1 MMAYDLIDIL
11 RIHHTDKK
19 NFTWTQKKLFIRRLL
34 DYWLI
39 SRATQ
44 DDLSKTE
51 IIPAIKLDHSAVTL
65 FLNSLDKQPHGPSYC
80 RFNSSLLEDS
90 SYAELLMAETYTFP
104 FRYICNAHLIMY
116 LC

>member
-1 MMAYDLIDIL
+1 MAYDLIDIL

-51 IIPAIKLDHSAVTL
+51 IIPAI
-65 FLNSLDKQPHGPSYC
+65 N
-80 RFNSSLLEDS
+80 
-90 SYAELLMAETYTFP
+90 
-104 FRYICNAHLIMY
+104 
-116 LC
+116 